1 MWHSLSQVKAA
12 FPPALGVTE
21 AKVVVANNLSGDK
34 VFSSY
39 ALIPTLDWAVI
50 VEQPVGE
57 AYEPLYGSMLRTSSL
72 LLVGL
77 VVALLA
83 SLFVARRV
91 LGPLEL
97 LRKGTER
104 IGGGDLDFRLNIKT
118 GDEIEILA
126 DEFNKMT
133 AASKRGSTRALSAR

>member
-1 MWHSLSQVKAA
+1 MSMVLQHRNVAQLSQVKAA
-12 FPPALGVTE
+12 FQPALGVTQ
-21 AKVVVANNLSGDK
+21 AKAVVADNLSGDK

-72 LLVGL
+72 VLVGL

-97 LRKGTER
+97 LR
-104 IGGGDLDFRLNIKT
+104 
-118 GDEIEILA
+118 
-126 DEFNKMT
+126 
-133 AASKRGSTRALSAR
+133 RAPNV